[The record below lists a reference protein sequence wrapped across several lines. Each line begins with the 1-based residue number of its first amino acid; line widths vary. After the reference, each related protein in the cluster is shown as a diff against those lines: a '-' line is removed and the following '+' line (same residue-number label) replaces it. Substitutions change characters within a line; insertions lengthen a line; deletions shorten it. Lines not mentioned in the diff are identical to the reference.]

1 MRISKIFTITTVILF
16 TAIIFSSC
24 SVDETLADEGS
35 RTPLQIGDISVSN
48 TSTISTRGYTA
59 DNDGYTAWQ
68 WNSGEE
74 ITVKATNS
82 TNTKSCTYV
91 MGTDGA
97 TWNCKTGFTPIY
109 LQDVDGV
116 TGNVSDYTFTIHS
129 DGGKADNSEL
139 QNTFSYSSSKNTMIT
154 DQSTADKY
162 ISSDQMQ
169 GTATIGTDKAST
181 SNYRKLSSTLSHQT
195 VDVVVV
201 VKRGDGWGNDE
212 TEARNAFINNLTQ
225 SNGLPT
231 IYAEAGYADA
241 SGNSSIA
248 ADYRIAPFAVEATNG
263 ESITYRAHLP
273 LEAVSRGSATL
284 SNGTIID
291 AVTDAPILKFT
302 NAEGKDVTGK
312 FSLTSSDANRL
323 AAGTQLLVTFTYN
336 NKSNLE
342 TTGIT
347 ISSFMPGNGTDGEVM
362 AQGKQYLTLDLTGIT
377 DKAEIMTKLSEIK
390 ARLDNM
396 TDAEAS
402 KQVVFIK
409 GLTSVPSY
417 AFNSWYKLYN
427 ITIPA
432 ATNIDEWAF
441 YNCSNLTSISLPAAT
456 TIGDWAFASC
466 SKLTS
471 VSLPVAEKLGRYV
484 FHQCFALTTV
494 SLPKVTTTDIF
505 VFNCCS
511 KLTSVNLPLLTTVSS
526 SSFTSCVGLKTIYL
540 PAATTIG
547 WNCFY
552 ECNSLTSVSLPSA
565 TTLGYYVFSGCTAL
579 TSLSLR
585 AAGTISMPVSYIP
598 STENCELT
606 LNVDKNTG
614 GSGNPI
620 ASGTVWY
627 GSTWKSIT
635 YK

>member
-16 TAIIFSSC
+16 TAIFLGSC

-48 TSTISTRGYTA
+48 NSTTSTRGYTA
-59 DNDGYTAWQ
+59 DNDVYTAWQ

-74 ITVKATNS
+74 ITVTAANS

-91 MGTDGA
+91 MGTDGT

-129 DGGKADNSEL
+129 YGGKADNSDL
-139 QNTFSYSSSKNTMIT
+139 QNTFSYSASKNIIIT
-154 DQSTADKY
+154 NQSTADKY

-181 SNYRKLSSTLSHQT
+181 STYRKLSSTLSHQT

-225 SNGLPT
+225 SNGLPK

-241 SGNSSIA
+241 AGNSSIA

-263 ESITYRAHLP
+263 ESVTYRAHLP
-273 LEAVSRGSATL
+273 LEAISRGAATF
-284 SNGTIID
+284 SNGTIIG

-312 FSLTSSDANRL
+312 FSLTSSDAIKL

-336 NKSNLE
+336 YNSNLE
-342 TTGIT
+342 TTGIA
-347 ISSFMPGNGTDGEVM
+347 ISSFTPGNGTDGETM
-362 AQGKQYLTLDLTGIT
+362 EQGKKYLTFDLTGIT
-377 DKAEIMTKLSEIK
+377 DNAEISSKLQEIR
-390 ARLDNM
+390 AILDNM

-409 GLTSVPSY
+409 GLTYVPDYTFASC
-417 AFNSWYKLYN
+417 SKLYN
-427 ITIPA
+427 ISLPA
-432 ATNIDEWAF
+432 ATNIDQWAF
-441 YNCSNLTSISLPAAT
+441 YNCANLTSISLPAAT

-466 SKLTS
+466 RKLTS
-471 VSLPVAEKLGRYV
+471 VSLPVAESLGRYA
-484 FHQCFALTTV
+484 FHQCSALTTV
-494 SLPKVTTTDIF
+494 SLPKVTATDEFIFNECSNLTT
-505 VFNCCS
+505 
-511 KLTSVNLPLLTTVSS
+511 VNMPLLTLISNCT
-526 SSFTSCVGLKTIYL
+526 FINCVGLKTIYL
-540 PAATTIG
+540 PAASTMSS
-547 WNCFY
+547 NCFRG
-552 ECNSLTSVSLPSA
+552 CSALTSVNLPAA
-565 TTLGYYVFSGCTAL
+565 TKLGSYTFEGCNAL
-579 TSLSLR
+579 TSISLG
-585 AAGTISMPVSYIP
+585 APGSISLYCGVP
-598 STENCELT
+598 SSTNCDLT
-606 LNVDKNTG
+606 LNVDKKPG
-614 GSGNPI
+614 GSGDPL
-620 ASGTVWY
+620 ASGTVWSSY
-627 GSTWKSIT
+627 TWKSIT